1 MKDKG
6 IEPGLLNIFRLF
18 IGLETVA
25 YLFLASF
32 SGPLLNAFLSKDT
45 NPTGDQ
51 VNLATSFLLLLYLS
65 IPWLERKLKHF
76 YLPLALIAAT
86 ILPMINSSV
95 YFMTSLEKVS
105 LNIIFSAFQLI
116 PLLFVPLVLIAWQYS
131 LREVLIFS
139 LFTGIYDVSSAWII
153 AERLDLSVL
162 QVMGVDFLRTSSF
175 IIVGYIIC
183 ELMRTQREQRRH
195 LMDANIQLAQH
206 ALTLEQLGVS
216 RERNRLARELH
227 DTLAHTLSGL
237 AVQLEAIK
245 TVLSPTQT
253 EASEMLDVSLATTR
267 SGLSETRRAL
277 RDLRAAPLTNLG
289 LSLALRTLAKSTAE
303 RANLELDARIPE
315 ETIELLPHVEQG
327 IYRIAQET
335 FENIIRHANA
345 RRVSVSLAQI
355 DNCLELKICDDGK
368 GFSPDYIDH
377 EEHFGLKGM
386 KERASM
392 IGADL
397 SVTSSQ
403 EDGTTVQLTLKGYS
417 HD

>member
-45 NPTGDQ
+45 NPTRDQ
-51 VNLATSFLLLLYLS
+51 VNLAISFLLLLYLS
-65 IPWLERKLKHF
+65 IPWLERKLKRF

-95 YFMTSLEKVS
+95 YFVTSLEEVS

-315 ETIELLPHVEQG
+315 ETIELLPHIEQG

-368 GFSPDYIDH
+368 GFSPDHIDH

>member
-18 IGLETVA
+18 IGLETAA

-32 SGPLLNAFLSKDT
+32 SGPLLNAFLSKDA
-45 NPTGDQ
+45 NPTSDQ

-65 IPWLERKLKHF
+65 IPWLERKLKRF

-95 YFMTSLEKVS
+95 YFVTSLEKVTI
-105 LNIIFSAFQLI
+105 NIIFSAFQLI

-139 LFTGIYDVSSAWII
+139 LFTGVYDVSSAWII

-162 QVMGVDFLRTSSF
+162 QVMGIDFLRTSSF

-183 ELMRTQREQRRH
+183 ELMRTQREQRSH
-195 LMDANIQLAQH
+195 LMDANIRLAQH
-206 ALTLEQLGVS
+206 ALTLEQLAIS

-245 TVLSPTQT
+245 TVLGPNQT
-253 EASEMLDVSLATTR
+253 EVSEMLEVSLATTR

-277 RDLRAAPLTNLG
+277 RDLRAAPLTDLG
-289 LSLALRTLAKSTAE
+289 LSLALRALAESTAD
-303 RANLELDARIPE
+303 RANLKLETHIPE
-315 ETIELLPHVEQG
+315 DVGELPPHIEQG
-327 IYRIAQET
+327 IYRIAQES
-335 FENIIRHANA
+335 FENVIRHANA
-345 RRVSVSLAQI
+345 RRVTVSLI
-355 DNCLELKICDDGK
+355 PSENHLELKISDDGQ
-368 GFSPDYIDH
+368 GFSMDQVDH
-377 EEHFGLKGM
+377 KEHFGLKGM
-386 KERASM
+386 KERAEM

-397 SVTSSQ
+397 FVNSTP
-403 EDGTTVQLTLKGYS
+403 EDGTTIQLTLEGFS
-417 HD
+417 RD

>member
-45 NPTGDQ
+45 NPTRDQ

-65 IPWLERKLKHF
+65 IPWLERKLKRF

-95 YFMTSLEKVS
+95 YFVTSLEKVS

-175 IIVGYIIC
+175 VIVGYIIC

-253 EASEMLDVSLATTR
+253 EASEMLDVSLTTTR

-277 RDLRAAPLTNLG
+277 RDLRAAPLTDLG

-315 ETIELLPHVEQG
+315 EIIELPPHIEQG
-327 IYRIAQET
+327 IYRIVQET

-345 RRVSVSLAQI
+345 QRVSVSLAQI
-355 DNCLELKICDDGK
+355 DNRLELKICDDGH
-368 GFSPDYIDH
+368 GFSPDHIDH

-403 EDGTTVQLTLKGYS
+403 TDGTTVQLTLEGYS
-417 HD
+417 YD